1 MLELKRLVETDGFI
15 SLMKENGLSSILLVK
30 TAHKKYPKCM
40 LDQHSIKR
48 GEWKALSGTVDGIP
62 LLAVRFKDLQVKQ
75 FISTCSTR
83 LPGEPR
89 KTKHSGDV
97 QRPQVAERY
106 VKHSAA
112 VDFQNHLST
121 AGLGLEDAW
130 MTKNYIHRQ
139 FAGVLGFVFTN
150 AYLAKKFFFPER
162 NSSMYGV
169 VGEHTKFK
177 MSLCNQLME
186 FANNITRLPNEIKG
200 MLLHFIGMTNS
211 KTHQEN

>member
-1 MLELKRLVETDGFI
+1 MNNV
-15 SLMKENGLSSILLVK
+15 LLV
-30 TAHKKYPKCM
+30 
-40 LDQHSIKR
+40 
-48 GEWKALSGTVDGIP
+48 
-62 LLAVRFKDLQVKQ
+62 
-75 FISTCSTR
+75 
-83 LPGEPR
+83 
-89 KTKHSGDV
+89 
-97 QRPQVAERY
+97 
-106 VKHSAA
+106 
-112 VDFQNHLST
+112 ST
-121 AGLGLEDAW
+121 AINIHNHVRTGEVGLEDAW
-130 MTKNYIHRQ
+130 MTKNYIHTYYIHRQ
-139 FAGVLGFVFTN
+139 FAGVLCFVFTN